1 MSSIKTRVI
10 VNNCVSYEGIAYPHE
25 ELRYRNG
32 ERVLVEE
39 IIEVSTEKK
48 MLMVYDEDEEVI
60 CEIEIGRVKAI
71 GEVA

>member
-1 MSSIKTRVI
+1 MSAVKTRVI
-10 VNNCVSYEGIAYPHE
+10 VNNCVNYKGVAYPHD

-39 IIEVSTEKK
+39 IVEVSTEKK

-60 CEIEIGRVKAI
+60 CVIELFEVKAI